1 MKPVDINSN
10 TYSDFI
16 KEKEEKDSK
25 FNPILFVVSGVAYFI
40 WEWRG
45 EGGQSAKLPY
55 PCISKTRNG
64 MTMKLG
70 TH

>member
-45 EGGQSAKLPY
+45 EGGQGAKLP
-55 PCISKTRNG
+55 
-64 MTMKLG
+64 
-70 TH
+70 

>member
-45 EGGQSAKLPY
+45 DRVQNYPTLVFPKLE
-55 PCISKTRNG
+55 
-64 MTMKLG
+64 MV
-70 TH
+70 